1 MIDEQMIRELV
12 TRLSRPDRSGASVI
26 ERAAILAEG
35 ANTESIV
42 SWILDHGGQ
51 PEAPAPAIARG
62 GLHDRR
68 LQGGPADGTRTP
80 RRYILPPG
88 VLLDPPAG
96 RSCAVAS
103 ARRDWIS

>member
-35 ANTESIV
+35 ENTESIV
-42 SWILDHGGQ
+42 SWILEHGGQ
-51 PEAPAPAIARG
+51 PEAPAPAIAHG
-62 GLHDRR
+62 GLHAGR
-68 LQGGPADGTRTP
+68 LQGARTDGNRSP

-88 VLLDPPAG
+88 VLL
-96 RSCAVAS
+96 
-103 ARRDWIS
+103 